1 MKQFNVLVTGGPVH
15 GKIDPVKLVTNKFR
29 GGMMAELSES
39 LSSRGANVTY
49 LCAKGSKEPKAVRC
63 SCGKCPAEGPWCSP
77 VDRITV
83 IYHDGIHD
91 YMEKVCDLAKGM
103 DAVILGAAVANLIPV
118 AYYANDAKEPGAFN
132 PLGTRIPMP
141 LKDKFP
147 SHNYK
152 PGDRIFMEW
161 TIAPR
166 IIDVVKAHMPKT
178 GHLFGFKL
186 LAGQPHEEL
195 IRAAYEVLLESK
207 ATAVFANDPTKG
219 LENKYIVTKERGVH
233 EVNFS
238 QLAGWIMEILHDK
251 YYSTEYYSEDYIS
264 WKESREE
271 VLEAIQKMKEVIEKY
286 RDHFV
291 EVENGMKFGTVAW
304 RVGTDKGFVTT
315 GRGKR
320 ELDETTYVS
329 GVDHLN
335 KVVRVIGSKST
346 LNAPLLDR
354 IFYHQPKVQG
364 IVHLHEQ
371 RAGMPTLEYAPPGT
385 VRDSMTRL
393 CEGSFNI
400 EGHGCFIL
408 LDKEGKELV

>member
-1 MKQFNVLVTGGPVH
+1 MKKLNVLVTGGPVH

-29 GGMMAELSES
+29 GGMMAELAQS
-39 LSSRGANVTY
+39 LVAFEEVEVTY
-49 LCAKGSKEPKAVRC
+49 LCAKGSVEPQSPRVGRC
-63 SCGKCPAEGPWCSP
+63 VK
-77 VDRITV
+77 V

-91 YMEKVCDLAKGM
+91 YMQKVCEMAKSM

-118 AYYANDAKEPGAFN
+118 AWYREMVSGGLETITITDPVD
-132 PLGTRIPMP
+132 MP

-152 PGDRIFMEW
+152 QGDRIFMEW

-166 IIDVVKAHMPKT
+166 IIDAVKAHMPKT

-233 EVNFS
+233 KVDFS
-238 QLAGWIMEILHDK
+238 QLADWIMEILHDE
-251 YYSTEYYSEDYIS
+251 YYSTESILPDYSDVS
-264 WKESREE
+264 
-271 VLEAIQKMKEVIEKY
+271 EATQKLKEVIERY
-286 RDHFV
+286 RDRFV

-304 RVGTDKGFVTT
+304 RVGDDSGFMTT

-320 ELDETTYVS
+320 ELDEITYVRE
-329 GVDHLN
+329 VDHTN

-346 LNAPLLDR
+346 LNAPLLDS
-354 IFYHQPKVQG
+354 IFQMNGSKVQG

-371 RAGMPTLEYAPPGT
+371 LPGFPTYSYAPPGT
-385 VRDSMTRL
+385 VRDSLFRP
-393 CEGSFNI
+393 CDRSFNI
-400 EGHGCFIL
+400 EGHGCFIF
-408 LDKEGKELV
+408 LDKEGWVLA